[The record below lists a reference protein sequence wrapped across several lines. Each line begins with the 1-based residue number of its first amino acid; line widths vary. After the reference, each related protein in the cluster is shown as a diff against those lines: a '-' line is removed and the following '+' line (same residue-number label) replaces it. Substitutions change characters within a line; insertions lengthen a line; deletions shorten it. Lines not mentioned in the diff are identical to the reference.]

1 MFLFDV
7 DLNKGIIWNPLTF
20 ISPFKMQSQSR
31 HWNLVF
37 YETKPD
43 NFILL
48 SVRGIDWIPSRLWFG
63 SVLIFHVFLNYVSP
77 YSFFYFAVCV
87 RVAMTA
93 PTCVRSSTWP
103 KEATATKRM
112 PLTNGTSR
120 SIHRFLF
127 ISPFFFPFQNRFH
140 TGYFYS

>member
-7 DLNKGIIWNPLTF
+7 DLNKGIILNPLTF
-20 ISPFKMQSQSR
+20 ISPFKMHSESR

-77 YSFFYFAVCV
+77 YSFFYFAVCACGHDGSHLCQV
-87 RVAMTA
+87 VYLTE
-93 PTCVRSSTWP
+93 RSNSNKTN
-103 KEATATKRM
+103 AAYKRHVSFNTQVSFYF
-112 PLTNGTSR
+112 P
-120 SIHRFLF
+120 FLF
-127 ISPFFFPFQNRFH
+127 SISK
-140 TGYFYS
+140 